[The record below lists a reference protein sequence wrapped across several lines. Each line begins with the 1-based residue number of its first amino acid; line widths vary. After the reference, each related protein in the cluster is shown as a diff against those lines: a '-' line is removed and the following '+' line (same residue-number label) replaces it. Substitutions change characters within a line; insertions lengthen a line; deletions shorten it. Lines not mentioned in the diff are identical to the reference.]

1 MFSWLSRFRE
11 AVLNFRVPF
20 VAPLERY
27 MKELRPG
34 DKFIAGVLGIFVIIA
49 SILALYQLERV
60 FLIEEPAHGGTLSE
74 GVVGSPRF
82 VNPLLALSDP
92 DRDLSALTYAGL
104 MGIGKN
110 GALVPVLAES
120 YDISPD
126 GTVYTFT
133 LRPGIT
139 FSDGTPLTADDVV
152 FTVGKAQDPSLKS
165 PELANWAN
173 IRAEAVDARTVRFTL
188 PKPYAPFMDDA
199 TLGIL
204 PAHLWRSVSNE
215 EFAFSTLMTNPVGAG
230 PFRVSRVHRSASGII
245 DRMELSA
252 SPSFALGQPY
262 LDRIKFSFFEQESD
276 VADALKNGRIESA
289 YGVPKKGA
297 LTSPYAQV
305 FGVFWNGN
313 QNPLFTHAEV
323 RKALS
328 LVTDRSRIVD
338 QVLGGYAA
346 AVDGPVPPGS
356 GIDLA
361 PGTSTPVSFEERSA
375 AATKAL
381 TAAGWKLDEE
391 AHVWRS
397 AKLKVDLRVVL
408 KTSNVPELKAVA
420 TALKEDWEKFNVPV
434 SVELYEPGDLTQNV
448 IRPRKY
454 DALLFGMVVGR
465 DTDLFA
471 FWDSAER
478 NDPGLNIA
486 LYANKSVDD
495 LLEKMRTESNAD
507 VRLSELRK
515 IDALISADY
524 PAVFTHTPYFIYAV
538 PRDLQGVA
546 LPQIAAPSDRF
557 AGVWGWYRQTESVW
571 PVFSTR
577 E

>member
-1 MFSWLSRFRE
+1 
-11 AVLNFRVPF
+11 
-20 VAPLERY
+20 
-27 MKELRPG
+27 
-34 DKFIAGVLGIFVIIA
+34 
-49 SILALYQLERV
+49 
-60 FLIEEPAHGGTLSE
+60 
-74 GVVGSPRF
+74 
-82 VNPLLALSDP
+82 
-92 DRDLSALTYAGL
+92 
-104 MGIGKN
+104 
-110 GALVPVLAES
+110 
-120 YDISPD
+120 
-126 GTVYTFT
+126 
-133 LRPGIT
+133 
-139 FSDGTPLTADDVV
+139 
-152 FTVGKAQDPSLKS
+152 
-165 PELANWAN
+165 
-173 IRAEAVDARTVRFTL
+173 
-188 PKPYAPFMDDA
+188 
-199 TLGIL
+199 
-204 PAHLWRSVSNE
+204 
-215 EFAFSTLMTNPVGAG
+215 
-230 PFRVSRVHRSASGII
+230 
-245 DRMELSA
+245 
-252 SPSFALGQPY
+252 
-262 LDRIKFSFFEQESD
+262 
-276 VADALKNGRIESA
+276 
-289 YGVPKKGA
+289 
-297 LTSPYAQV
+297 
-305 FGVFWNGN
+305 
-313 QNPLFTHAEV
+313 
-323 RKALS
+323 
-328 LVTDRSRIVD
+328 
-338 QVLGGYAA
+338 
-346 AVDGPVPPGS
+346 VPPGS